1 MTFLPLL
8 AAAGDKVTMRPDPN
22 ALPGS
27 QQLASLVN
35 GFGFWALLACLAA
48 ILFGAAMW
56 AIGSRSSNY
65 GAVAN
70 GKNMVFGAAIGAALV
85 GGSAA
90 IVNFFTAVGRGVG

>member
-1 MTFLPLL
+1 MNSWIL
-8 AAAGDKVTMRPDPN
+8 AAAGGSRVSLRPDPN

-27 QQLASLVN
+27 GQLADLIN

-48 ILFGAAMW
+48 VVLGASFW

-70 GKNMVFGAAIGAALV
+70 GKNMVFGGAIGAALV

-90 IVNFFTAVGRGVG
+90 IVNFFSAVGRGIS